1 MTYFTFLPSFLF
13 ILAGG
18 PLVESTYGNLKFTA
32 PLTGITAAV
41 VGVILNLAAFFAYH
55 VFWPHG
61 FQGRF
66 DAIAALIGLSALL
79 ALLRYKVGVIPV
91 IATCGIAGLLV
102 TFIKPWLEQVGV
114 LL

>member
-1 MTYFTFLPSFLF
+1 M
-13 ILAGG
+13 
-18 PLVESTYGNLKFTA
+18 
-32 PLTGITAAV
+32 

-66 DAIAALIGLSALL
+66 DAVAALVGLSALL

-91 IATCGIAGLLV
+91 IVVCGAAGFLFAF
-102 TFIKPWLEQVGV
+102 TKPWLAQVGV
-114 LL
+114 FL